1 MINFR
6 NTLFNR
12 SCPSYKNLPEDSLVE
27 IAFAGR
33 SNVGKSSVINSLTGK
48 KKLAKS
54 SSVPGKTREINLFNI
69 NDKSRLVDLP
79 GYGYAKVSRKEQ
91 DRWGQEMTRYVT
103 ERPNLKGIIILMDM
117 RHPLTP
123 LDLNMIALVRET
135 GKAYA
140 FLLNKADKLGKS
152 DRNKTIKKVEKELLA
167 MGIPALIIPY
177 SAEKNLGVKEL
188 GDLLSGWIET

>member
-1 MINFR
+1 
-6 NTLFNR
+6 
-12 SCPSYKNLPEDSLVE
+12 
-27 IAFAGR
+27 
-33 SNVGKSSVINSLTGK
+33 
-48 KKLAKS
+48 
-54 SSVPGKTREINLFNI
+54 
-69 NDKSRLVDLP
+69 
-79 GYGYAKVSRKEQ
+79 
-91 DRWGQEMTRYVT
+91 MTRYVT